1 MGVEKRELVLIDG
14 SSLAYR
20 AFYALPET
28 IATSKGEP
36 TNAIL
41 GFAQMLTR
49 LITDYGFR
57 PTIVAWDKGHSG
69 RREIYP
75 EYKAGRISR
84 PDLLK
89 EQWPHLEGLCS
100 AFGHLNAAVE
110 GCEADDVIATLAER
124 AKKEGIHVTIVTGD
138 RDALQLV
145 DDLVTV
151 VTTGR
156 GVSDVKAYDAATVL
170 ERYGVGPELVADLIG
185 LKGDSSD
192 NLPGVPGVGEKT
204 ASALLAQY
212 GSLEAVIEHVDEVK
226 GPKRQEAIREHAD
239 VARMCRDIATAQRD
253 LPLDL
258 APSDAPTG
266 PPDAKILRDTFRR
279 WEMREPL
286 KRLERYLGVESTPD
300 EVTPDEPTPANP
312 TASVVKPRVTEGT
325 AADAAEFGEGPLA
338 VTVSGDEPPEGALF
352 ADDTG
357 VRFAV
362 TADGKSVLTGPVAD
376 VEELVTALGERPIV
390 SHDAKSLGWVPA
402 QVEHDTMIAAHLLD
416 PARRG
421 YALDELSAEVGIA
434 ASGDDELVT
443 AVMCTYGLAAVQRP
457 MLSELDLTPLFRDVE
472 IPAIS
477 VLRKME
483 RVGVLLDIKALET
496 IAKRIRK
503 AAADVEKQIHEL
515 AGEEFSV
522 GSPQQVGGVL
532 FEKLGLTKGRKG
544 KTGYSTDA
552 RVLQSIRSEHP
563 IVALIEEW
571 RETTKLISTYL
582 DALPKLVSPV
592 DGRIHTTFNQAATA
606 TGRLSSTDPNLQNI
620 PVRTARGKE
629 IRACFVAPEGSVLV
643 SCDYSQVELRIL
655 AHLAD
660 DKALKQIFRE
670 GDDVHTAT
678 AAEVFGIDKGSVD
691 GAMRTKAKMINYG
704 IVYGLSAFGLADR
717 LDIPQSEA
725 KEFIERY
732 FAGFPALK
740 EYMDSAVVVAETKGY
755 AETLLG
761 RRRPIPELRARNP
774 QVRQL
779 GARLAVNTVVQGTAA
794 DIMKLGMLRCAEAL
808 DAGQLQARLLLQVH
822 DELLLEAPKAEA
834 EEVAQLAS
842 AAMIGAYELDPPLVV
857 DSGFGPNWLDAK

>member
-1 MGVEKRELVLIDG
+1 MADEKRELVLIDG

-20 AFYALPET
+20 AYYALPET

-49 LITDYGFR
+49 LITENGFR

-69 RREIYP
+69 RRETYP

-110 GCEADDVIATLAER
+110 GVEADDVIATLAEQ
-124 AKKEGIHVTIVTGD
+124 AKAEGIHVTIVTGD

-145 DDLVTV
+145 DTGVTV
-151 VTTGR
+151 LATGR
-156 GVSDVKAYDAATVL
+156 GVTDVKAYDREAVI
-170 ERYGVGPELVADLIG
+170 ERYGVAPELVPDLIG

-204 ASALLAQY
+204 AAALLQAY
-212 GSLEAVIEHVDEVK
+212 GTLEGVIDHVDEIK
-226 GPKRQEAIREHAD
+226 GPKRQEAVREHAD
-239 VARMCRDIATAQRD
+239 MARMCRDIATAQREVPVD
-253 LPLDL
+253 LVPG
-258 APSDAPTG
+258 DAPGG
-266 PPDAKILRDTFRR
+266 PPDAGLLQETFRR
-279 WEMREPL
+279 WELKEPL
-286 KRLERYLGVESTPD
+286 RRIEKFLGVESAVVEQP
-300 EVTPDEPTPANP
+300 EPQAAAP
-312 TASVVKPRVTEGT
+312 TAVSIRPSVSEGT
-325 AADAAEFGEGPLA
+325 VSDALMLGDGPLA
-338 VTVSGDEPPEGALF
+338 IAICGDEVPEDALF
-352 ADDTG
+352 GGDSG
-357 VRFAV
+357 LRFAA
-362 TADGKSVLTGPVAD
+362 TIDGKSVVSGAVDDPS
-376 VEELVTALGERPIV
+376 ELILALGDRPV
-390 SHDAKSLGWVPA
+390 VAHDAKAMESVPA
-402 QVEHDTMIAAHLLD
+402 VLEHDTMIAAHLLD

-421 YALDELSAEVGIA
+421 YDLAELAAEAGISVKSDDLAVLACVRAAALAEIQRPRIDELGMKELFGQVELPTIGVLRQMEQVGI
-434 ASGDDELVT
+434 
-443 AVMCTYGLAAVQRP
+443 
-457 MLSELDLTPLFRDVE
+457 
-472 IPAIS
+472 
-477 VLRKME
+477 
-483 RVGVLLDIKALET
+483 LLDTVKLAEIAVRVKTDAARLE
-496 IAKRIRK
+496 K
-503 AAADVEKQIHEL
+503 EIHEL
-515 AGEEFSV
+515 AGEEFMV
-522 GSPQQVGGVL
+522 GSPQQVGGIL

-563 IVALIEEW
+563 IVILIEEW

-582 DALPKLVSPV
+582 DALPKLVDAN
-592 DGRIHTTFNQAATA
+592 DGRIHTTFHQAATA

-620 PVRTARGKE
+620 PVRTDRGKE
-629 IRACFVAPEGSVLV
+629 IRACFVAREGSVLV

-660 DKALKQIFRE
+660 DQALKRIFRDGE
-670 GDDVHTAT
+670 DVHTAT
-678 AAEVFGIDKGSVD
+678 AAEIFGIPAGEVD
-691 GAMRTKAKMINYG
+691 GALRTKAKMVNYG

-717 LDIPQSEA
+717 LDISQSEA

-740 EYMDSAVVVAETKGY
+740 TFMDGAVVEAEEKGY

-761 RRRPIPELRARNP
+761 RRRPIPELKARNP

-808 DAGQLQARLLLQVH
+808 EAEGLEARLLLQVH
-822 DELLLEAPKAEA
+822 DELLLEAPAAEA
-834 EEVAQLAS
+834 DQVAALAS
-842 AAMIGAYELDPPLVV
+842 KAMIDAYELDPPLVV
-857 DSGFGPNWLDAK
+857 DAGSGPDWLNAK